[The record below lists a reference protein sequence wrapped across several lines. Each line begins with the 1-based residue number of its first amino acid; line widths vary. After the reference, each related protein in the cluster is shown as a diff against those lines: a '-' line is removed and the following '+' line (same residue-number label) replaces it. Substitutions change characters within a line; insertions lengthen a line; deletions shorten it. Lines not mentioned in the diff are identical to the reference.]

1 MSQKIGKKKSF
12 IITQGISII
21 GYILFWFLFVPG
33 KPYYFIY
40 ALPFFSFGIGGL
52 FTLMMSMTADVCDL
66 DVLQNGLPR
75 KEATFGAIYW
85 LMVKFGYAIAGLLS
99 GLIMTL
105 VGFDPNIPE
114 QPEGAVFWLRVVYS
128 VFPILGTLLAIYVMR
143 NYEISEERAMEIK
156 TQLRDKKLKKE

>member
-1 MSQKIGKKKSF
+1 MVF
-12 IITQGISII
+12 ICSRETLLF
-21 GYILFWFLFVPG
+21 YICFTVFLVWNWR
-33 KPYYFIY
+33 
-40 ALPFFSFGIGGL
+40 LVHL
-52 FTLMMSMTADVCDL
+52 DDEHDCRLCDL
-66 DVLQNGLPR
+66 DELQNGLPR